1 MLFTDTDSLIYKIKS
16 ERVYEEF
23 FKHKRFFDLKNYAKD
38 PNYFDPVNEKVIR
51 KIKEVPDKKIND
63 DFVGLKSKMYSIK
76 NCAGEEPHTATG
88 VNIATEFLKSKTKQK
103 GFRSKLK
110 RIQRLHNIII
120 MF

>member
-1 MLFTDTDSLIYKIKS
+1 MQKIQIILILLMKKLFVKSKRCLI
-16 ERVYEEF
+16 
-23 FKHKRFFDLKNYAKD
+23 
-38 PNYFDPVNEKVIR
+38 
-51 KIKEVPDKKIND
+51 KKIID

-76 NCAGEEPHTATG
+76 NCDGEEPHTATG